1 MNSCAK
7 KYLEMNRMHMPPTVL
22 GGDCAK
28 LQACPDEC
36 EESLLTSA
44 DWEYGKPQLYGRAVE
59 GVQNCCRS
67 AYRRDGWKS
76 STSTK
81 TE

>member
-1 MNSCAK
+1 MS
-7 KYLEMNRMHMPPTVL
+7 EMHMPPIASS
-22 GGDCAK
+22 GRCAN
-28 LQACPDEC
+28 LQAYPDEC
-36 EESLLTSA
+36 NESLLTSA

-59 GVQNCCRS
+59 GVQNSAVS